1 MNERLKVLVKESQA
15 LIFDVDGTLLDSMP
29 IWNNLGSLYLKSLGI
44 EAEKDLGTKLF
55 PMTLNQGASY
65 LKERY
70 NLPLSIREIQAGNIA
85 MVENFYRNEISL
97 KGYMRE
103 ILDYAKVLG
112 LPMIIATSGHKDLVE
127 AALSRLGIKDYFSA
141 VLTSSEMGVGKE
153 NPKIF
158 LEAASLAGSE
168 ISKTLVFEDGLYAI
182 ETANRVGFKIVGVY
196 DSASLGDQDRIK
208 EMSDFYLK
216 F

>member
-1 MNERLKVLVKESQA
+1 MNEGLRVLIEESQA

-29 IWNNLGSLYLKSLGI
+29 IWSNLGSLFLESLGI
-44 EAEKDLGTKLF
+44 KAEKNLGTKLF
-55 PMTLNQGASY
+55 PMTLNQGAKY

-70 NLPLSIREIQAGNIA
+70 SLPLSIKEIQTGNIA
-85 MVENFYRNEISL
+85 MVEKFYRDEVSL
-97 KGYMRE
+97 KGYMKE
-103 ILDYAKVLG
+103 ILDYAKALG

-127 AALSRLGIKDYFSA
+127 AALTRLAIKDYFMA

-153 NPKIF
+153 NSKIF
-158 LEAASLAGSE
+158 LEAANLAGSE

-182 ETANRVGFKIVGVY
+182 ETADRAGFKIVGIY

>member
-15 LIFDVDGTLLDSMP
+15 LIFDVDGILLDSMP

-127 AALSRLGIKDYFSA
+127 AALSRLAIKDYFSA

-182 ETANRVGFKIVGVY
+182 ETANRAGFKIVGVY
-196 DSASLGDQDRIK
+196 DSTSLGDQDRIK